1 MMSGMAGM
9 VAQGMA
15 MGTGSAIAHHAV
27 DGVMNSMGGGKEA
40 APAAPAPV
48 AAPAGDACGTQNKT
62 FMDCMQNSNSDFQKC
77 QFYYDMLTQCKG
89 TVTA

>member
-1 MMSGMAGM
+1 
-9 VAQGMA
+9 MA

-62 FMDCMQNSNSDFQKC
+62 FMDVRKSLVVIF
-77 QFYYDMLTQCKG
+77 FYS
-89 TVTA
+89 VTDKTCATLNNFCIIGQSHSLKKVI

>member
-1 MMSGMAGM
+1 MSGMAGM

-27 DGVMNSMGGGKEA
+27 DGVMNSMGGGKQA

-48 AAPAGDACGTQNKT
+48 AAPAVDACGTQNKT
-62 FMDCMQNSNSDFQKC
+62 FMDCMQASNSDFQKC
-77 QFYYDMLTQCKG
+77 QFYYDMLTQCKQ
-89 TVTA
+89 TA